1 MQFGTVMQ
9 ETMVVD
15 EATGVSKKKIE
26 KMKTRS
32 GDTVKLAD
40 LLNEATARALADFKA
55 RLDRQAANIAESG
68 TSMASQSV

>member
-9 ETMVVD
+9 ETQVLD
-15 EATGVSKKKIE
+15 PATGEPVIDQKTGKPKTKVE

-40 LLNEATARALADFKA
+40 LLNEAKSRALADFEA
-55 RLDRQAANIAESG
+55 RLARQAA
-68 TSMASQSV
+68 

>member
-9 ETMVVD
+9 ETQIID
-15 EATGVSKKKIE
+15 PATGEPKIDQKTGKVQVKIE

-40 LLNEATARALADFKA
+40 LLDEAKSRALRDFEA
-55 RLDRQAANIAESG
+55 RLAR
-68 TSMASQSV
+68 